1 MDILVVDDS
10 RIMRNIVKNSLSQD
24 KNQFFNFVE
33 ASNGADAFNILER
46 EHIDLL
52 LLDWNMPQLNGL
64 DLVKKLRSND
74 KFTKL
79 PIIMI
84 TSEAAKYN
92 VIEAVKA
99 GVNDYL
105 IKPIADKDLIKKI
118 KIAMEAVK

>member
-10 RIMRNIVKNSLSQD
+10 RIMRNIVKNSLL
-24 KNQFFNFVE
+24 KNKDHTFNFIE
-33 ASNGADAFNILER
+33 ADNGVDAFNILER
-46 EHIDLL
+46 EHVDILL
-52 LLDWNMPQLNGL
+52 VDWNMPHLSGL
-64 DLVKKLRSND
+64 DLVKELRSKD
-74 KFTKL
+74 KYRQL

-105 IKPIADKDLIKKI
+105 IKPIGDKNLIMKI
-118 KIAMEAVK
+118 QQVMQVLQ